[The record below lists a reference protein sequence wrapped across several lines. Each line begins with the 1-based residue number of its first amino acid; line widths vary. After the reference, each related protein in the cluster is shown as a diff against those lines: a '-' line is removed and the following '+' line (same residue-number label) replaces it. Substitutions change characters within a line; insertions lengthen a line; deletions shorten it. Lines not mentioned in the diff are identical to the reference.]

1 MMKSFQTFIVLILL
15 VVGSVSAGEKS
26 TTTKEVFS
34 LIEKKDTSIVLLDVR
49 TPAEYFSNTGHL
61 RGAILLPVQE
71 LEERVSEL
79 QRYKKKTIITYCR
92 TQNRSARAAEFLR
105 KQGFNV
111 LYMNGGITQWNREQ
125 LPVVKEVQR

>member
-1 MMKSFQTFIVLILL
+1 MKSFQTFIVLILL